1 MSDTNIADFVKDFIT
16 IKTSEENKD
25 FNTAEVL
32 LKFTDKN
39 GKIKEFGRKIKF
51 RKNITLGENKNDLFF
66 DETYKEADDVYMD
79 DRFLLEH
86 IANSCTG
93 NTVRAMIRGSD
104 SILGYKHNEILEYFN
119 KKDRR

>member
-32 LKFTDKN
+32 LKFTDKD
-39 GKIKEFGRKIKF
+39 GKIKEFGKKVKF
-51 RKNITLGENKNDLFF
+51 RKSITLGENTNDLFF
-66 DETYKEADDVYMD
+66 DETYKEADDNYMD

-86 IANSCTG
+86 ISNHCMT
-93 NTVRAMIRGSD
+93 NTVRNMIMDSD
-104 SILGYKHNEILEYFN
+104 EILGYKHNEILEYFHKRN
-119 KKDRR
+119 RR